1 MVSNMSKLVGR
12 LLPLF
17 VLAVLVLPLCTA
29 QMATSGMPQITITE
43 PKEGAQ
49 IPVGNVTVT
58 VDIKNFDLVNKL
70 GGANAAGEG
79 HIHYYMDAAVPKT
92 PNKPA
97 LTAVGTYA
105 PTANKSFTWMNVTPG
120 KHNLSVQLVNNDH
133 TPLIPVVYATVNVTA
148 TAPTLKTMSAQ
159 SDPQSATL
167 GLVAKNIA
175 FNTSTITVPAGAN
188 VTVNF
193 DNQDANIPHNFAVY
207 TDSSAKTTIFK
218 GETITG
224 PAKTTYTFTAPS
236 KPGTYF
242 FRCDIHP
249 TQMTGQFVV
258 Q

>member
-1 MVSNMSKLVGR
+1 MVSNMRKLVGR

-17 VLAVLVLPLCTA
+17 ILAALVLPLCTA
-29 QMATSGMPQITITE
+29 QMATSGMPQITIAG

-49 IPVGNVTVT
+49 MPAGNVTVT
-58 VDIKNFDLVNKL
+58 VDVKNFDLVNKL

-105 PTANKSFTWMNVTPG
+105 PTANTSFTWMNVTPG
-120 KHNLSVQLVNNDH
+120 KHNLSAQLVNNDH
-133 TPLIPVVYATVNVTA
+133 TPLIPLVYATVNVTA
-148 TAPTLKTMSAQ
+148 TAPTLKTMSMQ
-159 SDPQSATL
+159 SDPQNATV

-188 VTVNF
+188 VIVNF

-218 GETITG
+218 GQTITG
-224 PAKTTYTFTAPS
+224 PAKTTYTFMAPS

-242 FRCDIHP
+242 FRCDTHP